1 MANFG
6 TQVKSLTGIDTNNST
21 IQGYINTWLTDG
33 VKEIQNVLPPD
44 KLEEC
49 TNVSVLNGSSATL
62 NYYTAT
68 IGKIVSVNRNNGSG
82 YYQVCRK
89 VPVSHS
95 TRVTDSSDIMN
106 YATTT
111 DPVYWMNNNTLSV
124 FPTPTTSGGEANVY
138 YVYMPAV
145 VYTDSQISHF
155 LTEAEYLVVNYAS
168 IKSLSYLMN
177 QISNDELDLVTDFA
191 DANNW
196 LNTEEDNEMVSSRLS
211 VIGAQ
216 INDFNTKRGDQD
228 RLYKWYKDQ
237 YALLKQDYA
246 MGLKMLVQGSPEP
259 AQEGARG

>member
-1 MANFG
+1 
-6 TQVKSLTGIDTNNST
+6 
-21 IQGYINTWLTDG
+21 
-33 VKEIQNVLPPD
+33 
-44 KLEEC
+44 
-49 TNVSVLNGSSATL
+49 
-62 NYYTAT
+62 
-68 IGKIVSVNRNNGSG
+68 
-82 YYQVCRK
+82 
-89 VPVSHS
+89 
-95 TRVTDSSDIMN
+95 MN

-111 DPVYWMNNNTLSV
+111 DPVYWINNKTLSV

-138 YVYMPAV
+138 YVHMPAI
-145 VYTDSQISHF
+145 VYTNDTIDYF